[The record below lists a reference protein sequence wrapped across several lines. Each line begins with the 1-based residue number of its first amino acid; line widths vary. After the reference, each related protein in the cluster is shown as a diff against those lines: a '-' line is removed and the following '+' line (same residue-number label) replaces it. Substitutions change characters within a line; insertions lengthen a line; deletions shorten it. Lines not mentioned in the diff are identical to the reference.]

1 MDEES
6 AKEPN
11 EGRKM
16 IGDRE
21 QYGVGATVR
30 RKRKQKQ
37 KAIHIFDW
45 CGVRNWMTR
54 SVLG

>member
-11 EGRKM
+11 EGRKV

-30 RKRKQKQ
+30 RKRKQRQ
-37 KAIHIFDW
+37 KAIHRLDW
-45 CGVRNWMTR
+45 RGVRNWMMR